1 MSGTEAGRRAGR
13 PTRQAVFLVLA
24 FALLVSSVLVGAVA
38 QIVYTGDEREVVV
51 DLTLGHDPE
60 RREALREECGRL
72 PGVELVE
79 DRGNAAQ
86 ARRFPARFSIAGAS
100 VRQEQALFTCIGRY
114 DDIVMGA
121 RREGQA

>member
-1 MSGTEAGRRAGR
+1 VSDVPRRRSR
-13 PTRQAVFLVLA
+13 PSRQTVFLALA

-38 QIVYTGDEREVVV
+38 QLVYTDDEREVVV

-60 RREALREECGRL
+60 RREALRAECGRL
-72 PGVELVE
+72 PGVALVE

-86 ARRFPARFSIAGAS
+86 ARRFPARFSIAGAT
-100 VRQEQALFTCIGRY
+100 VQQEQALFTCIGQY